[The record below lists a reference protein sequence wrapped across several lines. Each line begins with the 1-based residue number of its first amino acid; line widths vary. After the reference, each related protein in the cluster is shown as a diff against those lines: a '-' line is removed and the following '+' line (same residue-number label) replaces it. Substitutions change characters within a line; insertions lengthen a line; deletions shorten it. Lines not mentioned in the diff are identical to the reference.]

1 MRKTAWKLFPYP
13 EKAYQQAGAAL
24 KKHWPRLHAGDC
36 EPFPAAAG
44 VQEAW
49 RAYHAG
55 DFARAVEEGL
65 ALGLPGYH
73 PANKAAMIYATY
85 LEDDADRQLELFLEV
100 AQRCEELQ
108 AAEPGNANAWYYHAY
123 ALGRYSQGI
132 SVAKALAKGT
142 GGKVRTSLELALKL
156 EPNHADAH
164 IALGTWHAE
173 IVDKVGSLMA
183 NLTYGARSEAA
194 ERHFATALEL
204 NPDSA
209 IARMEYA
216 KGMVMLFGRSRLK
229 EAKALYAEAAAMT
242 AADAMERLDIE
253 AAKDEVAGD

>member
-1 MRKTAWKLFPYP
+1 MRKAAWKLFPYAD
-13 EKAYQQAGAAL
+13 KAYQQAGTAL
-24 KKHWPRLHAGDC
+24 KKHWPRLHAGDR
-36 EPFPAAAG
+36 EPFPADAG

-55 DFARAVEEGL
+55 DFARAVDDGL
-65 ALGLPGYH
+65 ALGLPGYN

-85 LEDDADRQLELFLEV
+85 LEDDEDRQLEIFMEV
-100 AQRCEELQ
+100 ARRCEELQ
-108 AAEPGNANAWYYHAY
+108 VAEPGNANAWYYHAY

-156 EPNHADAH
+156 EPQHADAH

-183 NLTYGARSEAA
+183 GISYGAKGDAA
-194 ERHFATALEL
+194 ERHFCTALEL

-209 IARMEYA
+209 VARMEYA
-216 KGMVMLFGRSRLK
+216 KGMVMLGGRKRLD
-229 EAKALYAEAAAMT
+229 EAKALYAEATAMT

-253 AAKDEVAGD
+253 AAREEVADD